1 MGLEHHAAMLIVCA
15 HGVQVQQYK
24 IVDQVTI
31 GTKGTGETK
40 TAFDIVLEQVTGVV
54 HGEIHKVKEDY
65 IYRDISKK
73 GNTYY
78 NGELLGGES
87 MEEEES
93 VTLHEGDVLSI
104 MDKEAQ
110 GEPKIILVFHRI
122 YSEEIAWKEFEMD
135 GSNRRFYISRHE
147 EMVSGEEVQ
156 SADLAEIPNHYAEL
170 FEENGKWYILDHNT
184 KLGVYLNN
192 KKLEAKTELNELQI
206 VRIGNSF
213 FLLKDGKL
221 YYNHKAA
228 AKNALVVHIEERSVW
243 NLFRKKVLLE
253 DIDLKIE
260 PGEMVLILGGSGA
273 GKTTF
278 INAVMGYEK
287 AQGEI
292 LAGDI
297 DVYKNYNM
305 MKYEI
310 GFVPQQDLLRL
321 EDTVYDTLDN
331 AAYMKMPKAT
341 TEEARKARI
350 QEVMHTLG
358 LERETQSLV
367 SKLSGGQRKRLSIAV
382 EYIADPS
389 LFFLDEPDSGLDGVM
404 ARSLMENLRGIAD
417 EKRIVLVITHSPDR
431 VSDLFDKVIVL
442 AKGDQDDIGHLAF
455 YGGIDEARTFF
466 ETDSLEDVVKRINRE
481 DEGGEGK
488 ADFFIQKYKEIQAR

>member
-24 IVDQVTI
+24 IVDQVAI
-31 GTKGTGETK
+31 GTKGAGETD
-40 TAFDIVLEQVTGVV
+40 FDIVLEQVSGVV
-54 HGEIHKVKEDY
+54 HGEIHKVKEEY

-87 MEEEES
+87 MEEVES

-104 MDKEAQ
+104 MDIEEQ
-110 GEPKIILVFHRI
+110 GKPKIILIFHRV
-122 YSEEIAWKEFEMD
+122 YSEDIAWKEFEMD
-135 GSNRRFYISRHE
+135 GTNRHFYISRHE

-170 FEENGKWYILDHNT
+170 FEENGKWYISDHNT

-192 KKLEAKTELNELQI
+192 KKLEAKTELDELQI
-206 VRIGNSF
+206 VRIGNNF
-213 FLLKDGKL
+213 FVLKDGKL
-221 YYNHKAA
+221 YYNHKEAA
-228 AKNALVVHIEERSVW
+228 RNALVVHIEERSVW

-287 AQGEI
+287 AKGEI

-341 TEEARKARI
+341 TEEARKTRI

-404 ARSLMENLRGIAD
+404 ARALMENLRGIAN

-466 ETDSLEDVVKRINRE
+466 ETDSLEDIVKRINRE